1 MQMKYPKLCRES
13 VYFVFFIA
21 LDVPENSLAF
31 LPFFFYTIQ
40 VNWLINFFGIFILKN
55 GCSYS
60 VSGRNVLQSFLSKNH
75 AERMENAGKLS

>member
-1 MQMKYPKLCRES
+1 MKYPKLCRES

-40 VNWLINFFGIFILKN
+40 VNWLFIGLSAK
-55 GCSYS
+55 GSYAIAWY
-60 VSGRNVLQSFLSKNH
+60 F
-75 AERMENAGKLS
+75 EKLTG